1 MQNHSDSSLNST
13 SWTTANLVSSG
24 LMGLCFMIGVPGNIA
39 VIFFIVRHF
48 KMDNFTVHLM
58 LNLAAA
64 DILCLITLPVWIY
77 NQLYSWSIGQSS
89 CKFFA
94 ALIYCSAYS
103 SVITVTL
110 LSVYRCLQIR
120 HPQLWSR
127 VSKRRER
134 ALLISG
140 WAPAL
145 LFSCPSV
152 LAQEI
157 EYRLTAAILEM
168 LLAFF
173 LPFTIIL
180 TSYCCLHRKVTQGT
194 FSHRQRLTKLVT
206 RIVVTFFIFYAPHQ
220 IINFKRRERAL
231 LISGWALALL
241 FSCPGVLTQEIVQVE
256 SKMECERILESEA
269 ILIVALLESLL
280 GFFLPFTIMLTSYYC
295 LYKTA
300 TQGAFRHRHRPT
312 KLVTRIVIVF
322 LIFWAPHQII
332 KLEEIC
338 AAFLGSEPV
347 LSLIGDIAGIL
358 TFINSCVNPF
368 LYAFSS
374 KKTTELSNPLANT
387 NSWEITSSIKINK
400 LANILAYKYFCR
412 E

>member
-13 SWTTANLVSSG
+13 SLTTANLVSSG

-39 VIFFIVRHF
+39 VILFILLRF
-48 KMDNFTVHLM
+48 KKDNFTVHLM
-58 LNLAAA
+58 LNLATA

-77 NQLYSWSIGQSS
+77 SELENIDQVT
-89 CKFFA
+89 CKFFT
-94 ALIYCSAYS
+94 ALVYCSAYS

-110 LSVYRCLQIR
+110 LSVYRCLRIR

-127 VSKRRER
+127 MS
-134 ALLISG
+134 
-140 WAPAL
+140 
-145 LFSCPSV
+145 
-152 LAQEI
+152 
-157 EYRLTAAILEM
+157 
-168 LLAFF
+168 
-173 LPFTIIL
+173 
-180 TSYCCLHRKVTQGT
+180 
-194 FSHRQRLTKLVT
+194 
-206 RIVVTFFIFYAPHQ
+206 
-220 IINFKRRERAL
+220 KRRERAL

-374 KKTTELSNPLANT
+374 KSLHKRKQPVEPGVTKGSQHFERDHSIAVSSSLLKPNT
-387 NSWEITSSIKINK
+387 
-400 LANILAYKYFCR
+400 LD
-412 E
+412 